1 MSLVELINSF
11 PETATREEVVN
22 ALEEYSSSKS
32 HDEIRKELPTIGSE
46 EGKKLSKKV
55 KDFDLKYLVFRETTG
70 IEAQEQFTMRGSDG
84 IPGFSSLRRLAA
96 LLKGQVFQ
104 NQSQTGLYLEQ
115 LVKEMG
121 MPLLTKEHQAYVDR
135 FDLEYVR
142 QTTREQLQAEIPI
155 KMGTSI
161 NRKKGDSAFLYELS
175 RKVSQDPELQFEL
188 FKKWSGASS
197 LDEITSEENENFIGY
212 QNLTGFASFLKGRPS
227 IGTTERGKFFRSFYG
242 DDPKVI
248 GYRTDKEYNQLRSEL
263 KRLKEFRTTKKRDV
277 QYRRNFFGFGKCFE
291 YYVGILL
298 ALSNGSVEHQ
308 YKIEAGDSFRLID
321 FFMDKKGYVA
331 LEELDELVEVKSG
344 VKLSPHDRRQLEDVL
359 EAQDGVTYVLH
370 DKSSPIASALKEVAK
385 EKGKIIKIIG
395 HYDLSTTSA
404 IERSYINLL
413 FSNKNDFLEYAQTS
427 DIKQL
432 ERDLF
437 STYLWVRAKIRK
449 EGKIENEDLGDILD
463 ATYEQDQSLKES
475 ALELFGVRWLSED
488 EYNQESLKVF
498 SQQRGRHFDLELA
511 KKKLISKIRK
521 YESELAEIDN
531 GYDDY
536 KKRTGNF
543 ADLMY
548 RIETNI
554 PVGASKWDIPP
565 AQLVRAGD
573 KKFVVYRHQGE
584 DLIYQL
590 NGVKSHHLAVERW
603 IAEGRVALRRNKY
616 FEAQNPVPI

>member
-1 MSLVELINSF
+1 
-11 PETATREEVVN
+11 
-22 ALEEYSSSKS
+22 
-32 HDEIRKELPTIGSE
+32 
-46 EGKKLSKKV
+46 
-55 KDFDLKYLVFRETTG
+55 
-70 IEAQEQFTMRGSDG
+70 
-84 IPGFSSLRRLAA
+84 
-96 LLKGQVFQ
+96 
-104 NQSQTGLYLEQ
+104 
-115 LVKEMG
+115 

-142 QTTREQLQAEIPI
+142 QTTREQLQAEILI
-155 KMGTSI
+155 GRGKSI
-161 NRKKGDSAFLYELS
+161 SQKSQKYSAFLHELS